1 MTENEI
7 EFLQQE
13 NDRLKNEL
21 SEMKAKM
28 QGVHEDYK
36 KQLSVARKDQAVTL
50 LLAGF
55 KTEFDDLPAGVKDSA
70 LKEIINNRLAADAAE
85 LTIDE
90 GGRLILRRKDGTN
103 FFGADHR
110 LLDPKS
116 YLEKMMTTD
125 KILKANDLS
134 SGNNTSGNRTGQQ
147 PDQTRPYNNG
157 RGSSKSRNVLSDL
170 ANESLQALTAE

>member
-13 NDRLKNEL
+13 NERLKNEL

-28 QGVHEDYK
+28 QGIHEDYK

-50 LLAGF
+50 LLTGF

-70 LKEIINNRLAADAAE
+70 LKEILNNRLAADAAE

-125 KILKANDLS
+125 KILKVADARPNATA
-134 SGNNTSGNRTGQQ
+134 GHTGQQ
-147 PDQTRPYNNG
+147 ANLNGANKGGRYN
-157 RGSSKSRNVLSDL
+157 SLSNL
-170 ANESLQALTAE
+170 VNEALKAIEPVPV

>member
-13 NDRLKNEL
+13 NERLKNEL

-28 QGVHEDYK
+28 QGIHEDYK
-36 KQLSVARKDQAVTL
+36 KQLSVARKDQALTL
-50 LLAGF
+50 LLTGF

-70 LKEIINNRLAADAAE
+70 LKEILNNRLAADAAE

-125 KILKANDLS
+125 KILRVVDASPNATA
-134 SGNNTSGNRTGQQ
+134 GHTGQQ
-147 PDQTRPYNNG
+147 ANRNGANKGGRYN
-157 RGSSKSRNVLSDL
+157 SLSNL
-170 ANESLQALTAE
+170 VNEALKAIEPVPA